1 MDGDTAATVFKWVEA
16 CEATGCYPGFVAVSL
31 CNRDGEQK
39 SLQIPVALAS
49 LLIIQGRRE
58 ACQLFVPDDNP
69 LFKVLLA
76 DEVDRQPGEDDD
88 EYNRNAAGSFDYL
101 VNQLPEEQR
110 ALVVLSESFDTE
122 VTPLGIPQMLI
133 FPERD

>member
-1 MDGDTAATVFKWVEA
+1 
-16 CEATGCYPGFVAVSL
+16 
-31 CNRDGEQK
+31 
-39 SLQIPVALAS
+39 
-49 LLIIQGRRE
+49 
-58 ACQLFVPDDNP
+58 LFVNDDNE

-76 DEVDRQPGEDDD
+76 DEVDRQQDEDDD
-88 EYNRNAAGSFDYL
+88 EYNRNAAASFDYL

-122 VTPLGIPQMLI
+122 TPPLGCPQMLI

>member
-1 MDGDTAATVFKWVEA
+1 MDDVTAATVRQWA
-16 CEATGCYPGFVAVSL
+16 YTCEVTGCSPGFVAVSL
-31 CNRDGEQK
+31 CNSDGQQK
-39 SLQIPVALAS
+39 SLQIPVALVS

-76 DEVDRQPGEDDD
+76 DEVDRQPDEDDD

-110 ALVVLSESFDTE
+110 ALVMLSESFDTE
-122 VTPLGIPQMLI
+122 TPPLGCPQMLI